1 MGKFAIIKSSC
12 YIHVQ
17 YLGEKTMARFESE
30 TKQLKELLVGRT
42 IVDVRINE
50 QSERFTSAELVLD
63 DGTRFKIGTEGN
75 PVGHEWAD
83 WITFALDG
91 KEVLRVMHP

>member
-1 MGKFAIIKSSC
+1 MAKFEYEAK
-12 YIHVQ
+12 
-17 YLGEKTMARFESE
+17 K
-30 TKQLKELLVGRT
+30 LKELLVGRT
-42 IVDVRINE
+42 ITDVLVNE
-50 QSERFTSAELVLD
+50 QSERFMSAEIVLD
-63 DGTRFKIGTEGN
+63 DGARFKIGTEGN